1 MCGIAG
7 LVHLNDKNDPP
18 SIEVLRSMIAALR
31 HRGPDEFGLYRDTY
45 AGLANARLSIL
56 DLVTG
61 QQPLC
66 NEDKTLWIV
75 FNGEIFNYVE
85 LREELRGYGHTFK
98 TQSDTEVIVHAYE
111 QWGADCFRRFNGQWA
126 VALWNT
132 RARELV
138 LSRDR
143 IGICPLFVEEED
155 GVVRFGSEMKA
166 IFSDQS
172 VPREFDLQGIDQTFT
187 YWASQAPVSVFKG
200 IREIR
205 PGSIRIYGP
214 TKAPRDI
221 QYWMPSYRDP
231 SEPFPLSFNEATE
244 ALRQKLTTATE
255 LRMLR
260 ADVPVG
266 SYLSG
271 GLDSSLVALLGG
283 IAKGEKFQT
292 FSICFEDAEFDER
305 SFQRLMASQL
315 DSAHSEIVVSSGD
328 IARAFPAVVEHT
340 ERPILRTAPAPLF
353 LLSEG
358 VRAAGIKAVLTGEG
372 ADEVLAG
379 YDIFREAKIRRFW
392 SHQPESTWRPR
403 LFERLYPYLA
413 RAPQHTGELAYQF
426 WKRGIE
432 RVNATGFSHEPRWQT
447 TASLKKFYAD
457 ATVASLHQNPPPDIL
472 ESLPSRFSSWD
483 PLAQAQYLEVTTLLS
498 PYLISSQGDRML
510 MAHSVEGRFPFLDP
524 EVVDFC
530 NSLPDDYKLR
540 ILDEKHILKK
550 MADGKLPNQIIR
562 RQKQPYRAP
571 DAISF
576 VGRNAPD
583 YVGEMLSE
591 ETLAEAGVFNVARV
605 RLLYDKCVKRGSESN
620 VSSAFSN
627 TDNMALVGILST
639 QLLHDQYIRKI
650 PGSQNRSVSFK
661 TVVDT
666 IRTGQPQPS

>member
-1 MCGIAG
+1 M
-7 LVHLNDKNDPP
+7 
-18 SIEVLRSMIAALR
+18 
-31 HRGPDEFGLYRDTY
+31 
-45 AGLANARLSIL
+45 
-56 DLVTG
+56 
-61 QQPLC
+61 
-66 NEDKTLWIV
+66 
-75 FNGEIFNYVE
+75 
-85 LREELRGYGHTFK
+85 
-98 TQSDTEVIVHAYE
+98 
-111 QWGADCFRRFNGQWA
+111 
-126 VALWNT
+126 
-132 RARELV
+132 
-138 LSRDR
+138 
-143 IGICPLFVEEED
+143 
-155 GVVRFGSEMKA
+155 
-166 IFSDQS
+166 
-172 VPREFDLQGIDQTFT
+172 
-187 YWASQAPVSVFKG
+187 
-200 IREIR
+200 
-205 PGSIRIYGP
+205 
-214 TKAPRDI
+214 
-221 QYWMPSYRDP
+221 
-231 SEPFPLSFNEATE
+231 
-244 ALRQKLTTATE
+244 
-255 LRMLR
+255 
-260 ADVPVG
+260 
-266 SYLSG
+266 
-271 GLDSSLVALLGG
+271 
-283 IAKGEKFQT
+283 
-292 FSICFEDAEFDER
+292 
-305 SFQRLMASQL
+305 
-315 DSAHSEIVVSSGD
+315 
-328 IARAFPAVVEHT
+328 
-340 ERPILRTAPAPLF
+340 
-353 LLSEG
+353 
-358 VRAAGIKAVLTGEG
+358 RAAGIKAVLTGEG

-432 RVNATGFSHEPRWQT
+432 RVNAAGFSHEPRWQT

-540 ILDEKHILKK
+540 ILDEKHILKR

-583 YVGEMLSE
+583 YVGVMLSE

-639 QLLHDQYIRKI
+639 QLLYDQYIRKM
-650 PGSQNRSVSFK
+650 PGGQNRSVSFK